1 MPFTNPFGDH
11 SRALPSDADTTPL
24 VLSNTGAR
32 GSRSIISTAFRKVRG
47 RPDDD
52 TMMKEITGW
61 SRQGEQ
67 MIRDQLVCSSRWLVN
82 HPLIMH
88 TGVRVIGS
96 L

>member
-1 MPFTNPFGDH
+1 MPFTNPFADR

-24 VLSNTGAR
+24 VRSNTGAR
-32 GSRSIISTAFRKVRG
+32 GSRSTISTAFRKVRG

-52 TMMKEITGW
+52 TMMKEIRGW

-67 MIRDQLVCSSRWLVN
+67 MIRDQLVCSSSWLVT
-82 HPLIMH
+82 HWLITH
-88 TGVRVIGS
+88 AGAGFTGS